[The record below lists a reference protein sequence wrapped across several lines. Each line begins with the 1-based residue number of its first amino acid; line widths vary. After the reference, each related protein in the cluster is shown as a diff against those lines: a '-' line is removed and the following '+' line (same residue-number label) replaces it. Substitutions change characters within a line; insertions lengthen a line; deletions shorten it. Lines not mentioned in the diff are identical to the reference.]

1 MDLVLDYIA
10 LGVIE
15 VFYTADGTFDWLP
28 IAMVFAGL
36 MTGIAVGATPGL
48 NGPFAMALSL
58 PVLIWAFGVSDE
70 ALLPILGF
78 LIGVMKGATVG
89 GAVPAILF
97 NTPGTPDAYLT
108 TLDGHPM
115 ALKGQGPKALKV
127 AHFSSVCGDTLSD
140 IALFVTAPVLAIMIE
155 RVLNLPE
162 KAALII
168 LSLSFMAAV
177 AGREPLK
184 GMAIGV
190 LGMLVALIGSTLS
203 GAGPRMT
210 FGMPELGGGLP
221 LTSAI
226 LGILIMGEVFMGIE
240 DAARQRLASTP
251 NAPPSALPEPH
262 PSTRLSRDGDNA
274 FPWHERRR
282 LLPRIVTSAAIGSAI
297 GALPGIG
304 TTLAATLGYDVA
316 RRASKTPERF
326 GTGDPEGV
334 AATEAANSAVSG
346 ANLIPVISLGIPG
359 NFAAVFIIL
368 AVESVG
374 DFTFGPQVFRFTEIR
389 EIEGFGT
396 IVNADLV
403 LAFAMFTLMVLA
415 NLFNWTVGGVFLR
428 SLGILARAPKS
439 IMLPIVLLICLTA
452 VYAQD
457 GGFIAIW
464 VVLIFGVIGY
474 VLRRLEIS
482 ILPFVIGFL
491 LSPQLEE
498 LIRGGFSASGGDPY
512 FLLKSPIA
520 VTFLVMAVMLLAFAN
535 GRRGGETS
543 P

>member
-15 VFYTADGTFDWLP
+15 VFYTDEGAFDWLP

-115 ALKGQGPKALKV
+115 AMKGQGPKALKV

-210 FGMPELGGGLP
+210 FGIAELGGGLP

-240 DAARQRLASTP
+240 DAARHRLTR
-251 NAPPSALPEPH
+251 APDAGPGARPPM
-262 PSTRLSRDGDNA
+262 DGDNA
-274 FPWHERRR
+274 FPWRERRR
-282 LLPRIVTSAAIGSAI
+282 LLPRIVTSAAVGSAI

-316 RRASKTPERF
+316 RRASKTPEKF
-326 GTGDPEGV
+326 GTGEPEGV

-374 DFTFGPQVFRFTEIR
+374 DFTFGPHVFRFTEIR

-396 IVNADLV
+396 IMNADLV

-415 NLFNWTVGGVFLR
+415 NVFNWTVGGVFLR

-474 VLRRLEIS
+474 GLRRLEIS

-520 VTFLVMAVMLLAFAN
+520 VTFLILAVLLLLFAN
-535 GRRGGETS
+535 RRRAAAAA

>member
-1 MDLVLDYIA
+1 MDLVLDYVRLGIIDVFTDSNGA
-10 LGVIE
+10 L
-15 VFYTADGTFDWLP
+15 DLLP
-28 IAMVFAGL
+28 LAMVGAGL
-36 MTGIAVGATPGL
+36 TTGIAVGATPGL
-48 NGPFAMALSL
+48 NGPFAMALAL
-58 PVLIWAFGVSDE
+58 PVLISVFGVGDD

-115 ALKGQGPKALKV
+115 ALKGQGRKALKV
-127 AHFSSVCGDTLSD
+127 AHFSSVCGDSFSD
-140 IALFVTAPVLAIMIE
+140 MALFLTAPMLAILIE
-155 RVLNLPE
+155 RVLDLPE

-184 GMAIGV
+184 GLSIGV
-190 LGMLVALIGSTLS
+190 LGMLLALVGSTLS

-210 FGMPELGGGLP
+210 LGIAELGNGLP

-226 LGILIMGEVFMGIE
+226 LGILIMGEVFVGIE
-240 DAARQRLASTP
+240 NAARSRLSGSRAPPPPEDRDGRLAW
-251 NAPPSALPEPH
+251 
-262 PSTRLSRDGDNA
+262 R
-274 FPWHERRR
+274 ERRR
-282 LLPRIVTSAAIGSAI
+282 LLPRIFTSAAIGTAI

-316 RRASKTPERF
+316 RRTSKHPETF
-326 GTGDPEGV
+326 GTGAPEGV

-346 ANLIPVISLGIPG
+346 ANLIPVMSLGIPG

-374 DFTFGPQVFRFTEIR
+374 DFTLGPHVFRFTEIR
-389 EIEGFGT
+389 VIEDFGT
-396 IVNADLV
+396 ILNSDLV
-403 LAFAMFTLMVLA
+403 IAFAMFTLMVLA
-415 NLFNWTVGGVFLR
+415 NLLNWTVGGVFLR
-428 SLGILARAPKS
+428 SLGVLARIPKS
-439 IMLPIVLLICLTA
+439 IMLPLVLLISLTA

-464 VVLIFGVIGY
+464 VVMVFGVIGY

-498 LIRGGFSASGGDPY
+498 LIRGGFSASGGDPL
-512 FLLKSPIA
+512 FLVKSPIA
-520 VTFLVMAVMLLAFAN
+520 MLFLGLSVLVLVFAN
-535 GRRGGETS
+535 RTGLQERAPGPAART
-543 P
+543 